1 MRPGQVAT
9 VVSTNDFGLVVAAQL
24 VEAGVE
30 VRAVAD
36 ARSRINEKREE
47 VRVLKERGIPL
58 LTFHTLK
65 AVHGRTRVTGV
76 SLARINNDGQLT
88 TGTDLRFTCDTVV
101 LAGGFSPANEL
112 LFQATAKGSY
122 VLEATETLSR
132 VPDRGDDMQVQE
144 GVYVAGNA
152 AGIGDP
158 FDLRRVLLEGEIAGL
173 SAVLSL
179 GQGGHREETR
189 RMRLQRALEAK
200 RGD

>member
-1 MRPGQVAT
+1 
-9 VVSTNDFGLVVAAQL
+9 
-24 VEAGVE
+24 
-30 VRAVAD
+30 
-36 ARSRINEKREE
+36 
-47 VRVLKERGIPL
+47 
-58 LTFHTLK
+58 
-65 AVHGRTRVTGV
+65 
-76 SLARINNDGQLT
+76 
-88 TGTDLRFTCDTVV
+88 
-101 LAGGFSPANEL
+101 
-112 LFQATAKGSY
+112 
-122 VLEATETLSR
+122 
-132 VPDRGDDMQVQE
+132 MQVQE